1 MISLKSVI
9 TSLVPPLHIA
19 ETISQKIKYSLTNEK
34 VNTDHKNIERF
45 RTYRR
50 ASNNLTLSIFN
61 IVICFIAFY
70 FALSCGG
77 NFSDFVSACCCSCL
91 YVIYRLSVPCY
102 TSNVKQSQVTPIA

>member
-1 MISLKSVI
+1 MLSLKSVL
-9 TSLVPPLHIA
+9 TSFVPPLHIA

-34 VNTDHKNIERF
+34 VNTEHKNIERF
-45 RTYRR
+45 STNRR
-50 ASNNLTLSIFN
+50 STNVTLSIFN
-61 IVICFIAFY
+61 IVMCFIAFY

-91 YVIYRLSVPCY
+91 YVLYRLSVPCS